1 MSYVKDLYIAELEE
15 KYNKLLDQGMDP
27 DKAYEQA
34 GDQAYKGLGDKM
46 ADLADRER
54 LRQKEG
60 R

>member
-1 MSYVKDLYIAELEE
+1 MSRVKDLYIDLLEQ
-15 KYNKLLDQGMDP
+15 KYNDLLDQGVDI

-34 GDQAYKGLGDKM
+34 GDQAYKDLGDNL

-54 LRQKEG
+54 LRRKEG